1 MKELVP
7 LRTEVKPQLPLFLT
21 SWIDKTSA
29 QCMYTM
35 TQTHAWLVSHL
46 KAGC

>member
-7 LRTEVKPQLPLFLT
+7 LGVVVKPQLPLFLT
-21 SWIDKTSA
+21 SWVDKTSA

-35 TQTHAWLVSHL
+35 TQTRAWSVSHL